1 MSKYDTLDK
10 HLFFGACSHG
20 TLGPPR
26 VKRPHGQRIPASPA
40 LPTEPSHQL
49 TFQFKAV
56 TWGSPGEASRDPA
69 AHLIVGHNKPL
80 FKPLSLGWFFI
91 HQNITNTAPMAYYSF
106 IVVFPLACVAY
117 VHVGTWCQ
125 RVLWWQTAKGKV
137 FEKVIPARTSADQS
151 KISYNISVHSHR
163 QCPWP
168 KPLLCPS
175 CLPAK
180 PESPQ
185 AETLAHCI
193 IDF

>member
-1 MSKYDTLDK
+1 MDRGS
-10 HLFFGACSHG
+10 
-20 TLGPPR
+20 
-26 VKRPHGQRIPASPA
+26 QPAP
-40 LPTEPSHQL
+40 LCQL
-49 TFQFKAV
+49 T
-56 TWGSPGEASRDPA
+56 PA
-69 AHLIVGHNKPL
+69 TSWPFSSKQSHEGAQVRPAGTPQLIHRIVGHNKPL

-106 IVVFPLACVAY
+106 IVVFPLACVSY

-125 RVLWWQTAKGKV
+125 RVLWWQSAKGKV

-151 KISYNISVHSHR
+151 KTSYNISVHSHR

-180 PESPQ
+180 SESPQ